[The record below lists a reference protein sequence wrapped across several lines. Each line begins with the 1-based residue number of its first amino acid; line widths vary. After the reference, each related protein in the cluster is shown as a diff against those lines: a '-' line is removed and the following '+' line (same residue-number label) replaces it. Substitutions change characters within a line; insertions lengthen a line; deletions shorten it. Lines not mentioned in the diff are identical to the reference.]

1 MRKVAA
7 RRVLASVIIVVGCLL
22 TACGQGGAVK
32 QAVSSFTAS
41 NSVGVSPSSGSAGPA
56 SGHSS
61 ASAAVQSSAPAT
73 SASSARTSAPTA
85 APAPA
90 APAPDVSASSTTAS
104 ASSTTASASS
114 TAAPAAE
121 SSGGLSGWI
130 WLLIALAAVVLAA
143 AATAWLVGVRRRHS
157 ATAADWQTQLIDAY
171 ARGSALH
178 DAMAAAET
186 PEALGAP
193 DATARWADIQRRA
206 DDFGQLLYTLRE
218 SARDDQ
224 ERILIADVLG
234 SLQSARSAMAAERSA
249 GGGDDSMAGVV
260 RDRLSWFGSALRA
273 LRRPKVRPAG

>member
-1 MRKVAA
+1 MARKVAA
-7 RRVLASVIIVVGCLL
+7 RCVLASLIIVVGCLL
-22 TACGQGGAVK
+22 SACGQSGAVK

-41 NSVGVSPSSGSAGPA
+41 TSVSVSRSAPTSADAASSA

-61 ASAAVQSSAPAT
+61 AAAAAQSSAPAT
-73 SASSARTSAPTA
+73 GPSSAGTAAPAA

-90 APAPDVSASSTTAS
+90 AAASVPST
-104 ASSTTASASS
+104 
-114 TAAPAAE
+114 TAAPAA
-121 SSGGLSGWI
+121 SSGGLPGWI
-130 WLLIALAAVVLAA
+130 WLLIALAAVIVAA
-143 AATAWLVGVRRRHS
+143 AATAWFVRVRRQHS

-171 ARGSALH
+171 AKGSALH
-178 DAMAAAET
+178 DAMAAAQT
-186 PEALGAP
+186 PETLGAP

-234 SLQSARSAMAAERSA
+234 SLQSTRSAMAAERSA

-260 RDRLSWFGSALRA
+260 RDRLSFFGSTLSA